1 MFRSVTG
8 TVAEEDVRQ
17 RIKALI
23 KVKTVS
29 AKYGG
34 LCRQCCTAVWSLDN
48 LGAGV
53 GSVVDPTRSWLAGS
67 HDAEFPKEAH

>member
-1 MFRSVTG
+1 MG
-8 TVAEEDVRQ
+8 AVAAESVRQ
-17 RIKALI
+17 RIEALV
-23 KVKTVS
+23 KVKTDN

-34 LCRQCCTAVWSLDN
+34 LGRQCCTAIWSLDD

-53 GSVVDPTRSWLAGS
+53 GSVVDSTRSWLAGS